1 MARRLSRA
9 RQVARDLLVE
19 VGARTPDQIDP
30 IETAKE
36 KGIEVT
42 FGHLS
47 GATARIYR
55 IGTKARIRVSDQI
68 VTEGR
73 RRRAIMHEV
82 GHYVLGHRLPEEGDL
97 MSWFHVSCKR
107 RNKSEERDADIV
119 AIEHLTPEPMV
130 KPYCVTTPVD
140 LEAVR
145 PIETVFRASR
155 VMSAMRF
162 AELSPESCAVVYSK
176 GGRVVWMKPSR
187 AFPSH
192 LKEGTPLETSSLA
205 GTYFANGQLRDTPQP
220 RFASSWFP
228 SSSKIAPNAEL
239 IEHAAVVP
247 EPGWGG
253 VLSMLWLPGFAQAT
267 KKDRRVPGPP

>member
-1 MARRLSRA
+1 
-9 RQVARDLLVE
+9 VE
-19 VGARTPDQIDP
+19 VGARTPEQIDP

-82 GHYVLGHRLPEEGDL
+82 GHFVLGHRLPEEGDL

-107 RNKSEERDADIV
+107 RDKSEERDADIV

-130 KPYCVTTPVD
+130 KPYCATTPVD
-140 LEAVR
+140 LDSVR
-145 PIETVFRASR
+145 PIEQVFRASR

-162 AELSPESCAVVYSK
+162 AELSPQPCAVVYSI
-176 GGRVVWMKPSR
+176 GGRVAWMKPSR
-187 AFPSH
+187 TFPSH

-205 GTYFANGQLRDTPQP
+205 GTYFMNGRLRDAP
-220 RFASSWFP
+220 RAQFASSWFP
-228 SSSKIAPNAEL
+228 SSSTIAPNAEL
-239 IEHAAVVP
+239 IEHAALVP

-253 VLSMLWLPGFAQAT
+253 VLSMLWLPGFAPAT
-267 KKDRRVPGPP
+267 KKDRRVPGTP

>member
-1 MARRLSRA
+1 MARRLSRP

-19 VGARTPDQIDP
+19 VGARTPEQIDP

-42 FGHLS
+42 FGHLT

-82 GHYVLGHRLPEEGDL
+82 GHFVLGHRLPEEGDL
-97 MSWFHVSCKR
+97 MSWFHMSCKR
-107 RNKSEERDADIV
+107 RDKNEERDADIV

-130 KPYCVTTPVD
+130 RPYCVTTPVD
-140 LEAVR
+140 LDAVR
-145 PIETVFRASR
+145 PIEKVFRASR

-162 AELSPESCAVVYSK
+162 AELSPEACAVVYSK
-176 GGRVVWMKPSR
+176 GGQVAWMKPSKS
-187 AFPSH
+187 FPSH
-192 LKEGTPLETSSLA
+192 LKEGTPLEASSLA
-205 GTYFANGQLRDTPQP
+205 GTYFGNGKLSNAP
-220 RFASSWFP
+220 RAQFASTWFP
-228 SSSKIAPNAEL
+228 ASNRIAPNAEL
-239 IEHAAVVP
+239 IEHAAVIP

-253 VLSMLWLPGFAQAT
+253 VLSMLWLPDPSRARE
-267 KKDRRVPGPP
+267 KDRCAPRTP

>member
-9 RQVARDLLVE
+9 VQIARDLLVE
-19 VGARTPDQIDP
+19 VGARTPEQIDP
-30 IETAKE
+30 IESAKE
-36 KGIEVT
+36 NGIEVT

-55 IGTKARIRVSDQI
+55 IGSKARIRVSDQI

-82 GHYVLGHRLPEEGDL
+82 GHYVLGHQLPEEGDL
-97 MSWFHVSCKR
+97 MSWFHASCKR
-107 RNKSEERDADIV
+107 RDKSEERDADIV

-130 KPYCVTTPVD
+130 KPYCLIRPVD
-140 LEAVR
+140 LDAVR
-145 PIETVFRASR
+145 PIERVFRASR

-162 AELSPESCAVVYSK
+162 AELSPEACAVVYSK

-187 AFPSH
+187 GFPSH
-192 LKEGTPLETSSLA
+192 LREGTPVGTSSLA
-205 GTYFANGQLRDTPQP
+205 GTYFASGKLHDGPHPQY
-220 RFASSWFP
+220 ASNWFP
-228 SSSKIAPNAEL
+228 TSTRIAAKSEL
-239 IEHAAVVP
+239 IEHAAVIP

-253 VLSMLWLPGFAQAT
+253 VLSMLWLPDRGQASE
-267 KKDRRVPGPP
+267 KDRCVPGTA